1 VSLAEVD
8 PSLAMVDRWIER
20 RAGAGS
26 SLGAALESL
35 ASRFLA
41 RWSSSA
47 PSSAVARVREVLRA
61 EALPVLEA
69 ALVSAP
75 AATAGAESE
84 SETAPLRAIELLT
97 RMTGASGADA
107 YEAVEQAFR
116 RSLSRLGARFVAR
129 HARAAI
135 DEHMGPMH
143 ATVVAADLFS
153 MLERVDA
160 SYLEAL
166 TFALETMH
174 DWGAVAA
181 SSEAPPQKTQPAR
194 ARKARGLSSTK
205 RRA

>member
-1 VSLAEVD
+1 MLADVD
-8 PSLAMVDRWIER
+8 PSLAAVDRWIER
-20 RAGAGS
+20 GAASGS
-26 SLGAALESL
+26 TLRAALESL
-35 ASRFLA
+35 AARFLA
-41 RWSSSA
+41 RWSA
-47 PSSAVARVREVLRA
+47 AARPAEVAKVRDALRSQELA
-61 EALPVLEA
+61 TLEA
-69 ALVSAP
+69 SLVSVSSEAP
-75 AATAGAESE
+75 GEAPWRADDPVGAV
-84 SETAPLRAIELLT
+84 ELLS

-143 ATVVAADLFS
+143 STVVAAELFS
-153 MLERVDA
+153 MLERIDA
-160 SYLEAL
+160 TYLESL

-181 SSEAPPQKTQPAR
+181 AAAEPPKTQVSR
-194 ARKARGLSSTK
+194 QRKARALSSPK